1 MRPWSSWMPASK
13 RATSRRPSIASSARL
28 PRRVAKLLRLIDG
41 GPGGS
46 PTRSITLTRVTTS
59 SPSSTLPRAP
69 SSRFSVWSRSPTST
83 FAGRSSSRP
92 SRARRTEQPKEIEMA
107 SDNTVTL
114 VGNITD
120 DPELRFTPNGSA
132 VANFTVAVNRR
143 INKDGQWE
151 DRLDGFFRC
160 NCWRDMAENV
170 AESLQKG
177 MRVVV
182 VGRLQQRSWDDN
194 DGNRRSVFEIQVD
207 EVGPSLRWATA
218 QIQKSRRSS
227 APGAPGGGDWG
238 QTTSVGAPSE

>member
-1 MRPWSSWMPASK
+1 
-13 RATSRRPSIASSARL
+13 
-28 PRRVAKLLRLIDG
+28 
-41 GPGGS
+41 
-46 PTRSITLTRVTTS
+46 
-59 SPSSTLPRAP
+59 
-69 SSRFSVWSRSPTST
+69 
-83 FAGRSSSRP
+83 
-92 SRARRTEQPKEIEMA
+92 MA

-143 INKDGQWE
+143 INRDGQWE

-177 MRVVV
+177 MRVMV
-182 VGRLQQRSWDDN
+182 VGRLQQRTWEDAE
-194 DGNRRSVFEIQVD
+194 GNKRSAFEIQVD

-218 QIQKSRRSS
+218 SVQKSNRRSGGGS
-227 APGAPGGGDWG
+227 GDFGGQGAPAGGSG
-238 QTTSVGAPSE
+238 QPAPVGGPPQYEDDGGF